1 MTYES
6 LAEHT
11 GKSRSGLLYHFPS
24 KEHMVDAA
32 RDYAAG
38 QWNAAAE
45 RHLPGRFEDA
55 SPAER
60 AYAYIVATVEEQQ
73 ATDGGYFQSVVHAEF
88 AELVWNDV
96 RQRWI
101 DYGEGGARSLRPPG
115 CSGRR
120 RALVGSRCLPDAARC
135 APWAG
140 HRGAQGDQQAYPV
153 LRPRSAVVVRITR
166 TSAISPRPAHP
177 TGARRSPTTATAS
190 RAATA
195 GSARVTVVAV
205 LGDSLVRP

>member
-1 MTYES
+1 MNPWPSTPES
-6 LAEHT
+6 RAVGCSTIFRPRSTWWTPRVTTLPGSGMLRRSGTCRAGSRTRPPPSGRMRTSWPPLRSSRPRTGDTSSLWCTRSSPNSSGMMSVSGGLTT
-11 GKSRSGLLYHFPS
+11 GK
-24 KEHMVDAA
+24 
-32 RDYAAG
+32 
-38 QWNAAAE
+38 
-45 RHLPGRFEDA
+45 
-55 SPAER
+55 
-60 AYAYIVATVEEQQ
+60 
-73 ATDGGYFQSVVHAEF
+73 
-88 AELVWNDV
+88 
-96 RQRWI
+96 
-101 DYGEGGARSLRPPG
+101 GGARSLRPPG

>member
-101 DYGEGGARSLRPPG
+101 DYGEGGLGHSVHLAVLAADGLWSDHGVYRMLPDVPRGQVIAELKEISRPTPN
-115 CSGRR
+115 SGR
-120 RALVGSRCLPDAARC
+120 D
-135 APWAG
+135 
-140 HRGAQGDQQAYPV
+140 
-153 LRPRSAVVVRITR
+153 PRS
-166 TSAISPRPAHP
+166 S
-177 TGARRSPTTATAS
+177 
-190 RAATA
+190 
-195 GSARVTVVAV
+195 
-205 LGDSLVRP
+205 